1 MISKLRFFFPEIN
14 VKKLTLVILVSV
26 GYGIS
31 TIITIYFVSNL
42 IGILNSSSFIDPPIA
57 IKFIINFMT
66 SKLNIDF
73 NQSYL
78 FVSLIFLVSM
88 LVLGLSKL
96 FLISKICAEA
106 RHDLSVK
113 ILNKIL
119 KTQKFPDDEKH
130 QGNLKSLILD
140 EAQQIVKQLLK
151 PVIEILTS
159 SIFII
164 FLSIYLFFYNSN
176 ITIFIFIIFGST
188 YFINFIIIS
197 SSVKKHGHLR
207 FVNNNK
213 RYAKIDDAFNLK
225 LISTVL
231 KTLNIFIEKYAIL
244 SKKMAFHQYKFD
256 YISNAPKF
264 FIEAIIF
271 LSIFLLIFYGYSD
284 DSSVN
289 GNVKFAEILVVFSL
303 AGLKILPELQKI
315 FLSFGLLKFGGSSQS
330 GTLDLLSKNELPI
343 FEASIKK
350 NSNINFNKLILNFT
364 CDSCYKGERKI
375 LNNIKFK
382 LFDGDKVAIK
392 GKSGAGKTTLINAI
406 MGISPIKIGDGNFFF
421 NSNINFGYV
430 PQETYLFSGSILEN
444 ITMGRT
450 SDANKLE
457 HIHHQSSKLFSEFT
471 VEKIKDFLDRN
482 IEDVSEG
489 LSVGQKQRI
498 GLLRAIYDHP
508 EVLILDE
515 FTSALDEKNEE
526 IIINFVNQLKI
537 FKSLI
542 IIGHREKSTKI
553 CHDIYI
559 VENGNLIKKK

>member
-66 SKLNIDF
+66 SKLNISF

-151 PVIEILTS
+151 PVIEISTS

-164 FLSIYLFFYNSN
+164 FLSIYLFFYNPN

-207 FVNNNK
+207 FINNNK

-284 DSSVN
+284 GSSVN

-303 AGLKILPELQKI
+303 TGLKILPELQKI

-343 FEASIKK
+343 FEASIKSDS
-350 NSNINFNKLILNFT
+350 NSNSNKLILNFT
-364 CDSCYKGERKI
+364 CDACYRGERKI
-375 LNNIKFK
+375 LNSIKFK

-406 MGISPIKIGDGNFFF
+406 MGISPIKIGDGSYFF
-421 NSNINFGYV
+421 NSNTNFGYV
-430 PQETYLFSGSILEN
+430 PQETYLFSGSVLEN

-450 SDANKLE
+450 SDSNKLE
-457 HIHHQSSKLFSEFT
+457 HIYQHTLRLFSEFAP
-471 VEKIKDFLDRN
+471 EKIQEFLDRN

-498 GLLRAIYDHP
+498 GLLRAIYDNP
-508 EVLILDE
+508 KVLILDE

-526 IIINFVNQLKI
+526 IIINFVNQLKT

-553 CHDIYI
+553 CQDIYI
-559 VENGNLIKKK
+559 VENGNLIKN